1 LVEFEPHR
9 VDRVIKVKFPSLKLI
24 SFFTLSLF
32 VISLNMSGTAA
43 NASGEKSSSNYE
55 VSDECEDDDNYGSR
69 PNKNY
74 ESYKSLNSLQSR
86 SIQKSSNSSSEGRS
100 DNEGVDDKG
109 CASKRV
115 PKTIKNLLLAS
126 CSADA
131 TLTWVA
137 PIARGYLPND
147 NYQIRYS
154 SDGGITWII
163 YGTQTSATSITLTG
177 LTSGLTYIFQ
187 VQAHNANGWSKWSKA
202 TAGCLVTGTA
212 QSYHYTLSGLDVLI
226 PVTDPV
232 TICTPMWSHYMGVSP
247 LLETDQY
254 ICSPQADSGD
264 FIKGRYTD
272 DIYFSLPAKTGGYT
286 FTVGAGTTYTFK
298 NLGLGSALVNVAG
311 VPNVFT
317 AQPDVFGAFQVYAFT
332 ITSGTALNITIN
344 P

>member
-1 LVEFEPHR
+1 
-9 VDRVIKVKFPSLKLI
+9 
-24 SFFTLSLF
+24 
-32 VISLNMSGTAA
+32 MSGTAA

-69 PNKNY
+69 PNENY
-74 ESYKSLNSLQSR
+74 ESYKSLSSLQSR

-100 DNEGVDDKG
+100 GKEGDDDKG

-177 LTSGLTYIFQ
+177 LTAGLTYIFQ
-187 VQAHNANGWSKWSKA
+187 VQAHNANGWSKWSKS
-202 TAGCLVTGTA
+202 TGGCQITGGLTT
-212 QSYHYTLSGLDVLI
+212 YDFTLSGLDQLPI
-226 PVTDPV
+226 
-232 TICTPMWSHYMGVSP
+232 YSP
-247 LLETDQY
+247 LTCPEFYTDYLPVPTSFDAEHHY
-254 ICSPQADSGD
+254 ICATTPASGT
-264 FIKGRYTD
+264 FIKGTFSHDLYV
-272 DIYFSLPAKTGGYT
+272 SLPARVSAYSLTVTGGSCTSLGAATNLITGNYPTIFNDVQSIYVNYVVYGCT
-286 FTVGAGTTYTFK
+286 FTTGPV
-298 NLGLGSALVNVAG
+298 LG
-311 VPNVFT
+311 
-317 AQPDVFGAFQVYAFT
+317 
-332 ITSGTALNITIN
+332 ITIN
-344 P
+344 